1 MLKLILMIQRKM
13 KITGDQRGLTLVE
26 AVISIALLG
35 IVTAGLF
42 TGLGTASNVV
52 LRNDIRQTAKNL
64 AESQMESI
72 KDREFKPT
80 YLKAAIPPE
89 QSDYDAKI
97 TVVNGSDATVFI
109 PDPDPN
115 INQARDSRLQKII
128 VEIFKSGVLVY
139 TLEGY
144 KVE

>member
-1 MLKLILMIQRKM
+1 MLKLILMKRQKLRIVRDEK
-13 KITGDQRGLTLVE
+13 GLTLVE
-26 AVISIALLG
+26 VVISIALLG

-64 AESQMESI
+64 AEYQMESV
-72 KDREFKPT
+72 KNREFKPT
-80 YLKAAIPPE
+80 YLSVAIPPE
-89 QSDYDAKI
+89 QSDYTATI
-97 TVVNGSDATVFI
+97 TVVDGSEATVFI

-115 INQARDSRLQKII
+115 INQARDSHLQKII
-128 VEIFKSGVLVY
+128 VKIFKSGVLVY